1 MSRTFLEFLEEA
13 GIAPDLIE
21 FVRRVVDHP
30 EQLYSL
36 SSEQQA
42 YWENRID
49 HVLSMVQ
56 MSQDAPGGTKG
67 EDHRMRVQIADDHSK
82 YRSSLRAALERHP
95 GIEVIAEAD
104 NGKTALDQARENRPD
119 VVLMDINMPVMDGI
133 EATRQLVLLF
143 PDLPV
148 IMLSVHEDVEYR
160 RMAFR
165 VGASDSSARTATTR
179 TSSKP
184 STSTGKPGE
193 PLGREPCDTPQGGPT
208 YSTILPPPGR
218 VA

>member
-1 MSRTFLEFLEEA
+1 MPRTFLEFLEEA
-13 GIAPDLIE
+13 GIAPDLID

-30 EQLYSL
+30 EDLYTL
-36 SSEQQA
+36 PPERQA

-49 HVLSMVQ
+49 QVLSMVDV
-56 MSQDAPGGTKG
+56 SKEGPASLKG
-67 EDHRMRVQIADDHSK
+67 ADPMKVQIADDHSK

-95 GIEVIAEAD
+95 EIEVIAESE
-104 NGKTALDQARENRPD
+104 NGKMALDQAREHRPD

-148 IMLSVHEDVEYR
+148 IMLSVHEDIEYR

-165 VGASDSSARTATTR
+165 VGASDYL
-179 TSSKP
+179 SKD
-184 STSTGKPGE
+184 SNHE
-193 PLGREPCDTPQGGPT
+193 D
-208 YSTILPPPGR
+208 ILKAIHQFG
-218 VA
+218 